1 MVCFRYYQIYFHIYF
16 FLFDNQRDKIFNNYL
31 FGITKNSSTF
41 VVWKINL
48 KTKIK
53 YDTRPNV

>member
-31 FGITKNSSTF
+31 FGITKNSSTTQPYEF
-41 VVWKINL
+41 KVCGDLLI
-48 KTKIK
+48 IK
-53 YDTRPNV
+53 WRKG